1 LAAAPLSNELTDALE
16 RQVALAVDLLRKGG
30 VVAYPTDTLYGL
42 GADAFNEA
50 AVERVFV
57 IKGRP
62 HGMPL
67 PLLLADA
74 DALVQVASEVPPLA
88 RVLAERFWP
97 GALTLVIPRSSKVPE
112 LVSGRGWKVGV
123 RVPDHPVPRELAR
136 RLGAPI
142 TGTSANKSGG
152 PDPRTADDVRR
163 QLGDEVDLVIEGGGL
178 PAGQPSTVLDLTGPS
193 PRIVRA
199 GAITKEAL
207 EAACGLRF

>member
-1 LAAAPLSNELTDALE
+1 M
-16 RQVALAVDLLRKGG
+16 ALAVDLLREGG

-74 DALVQVASEVPPLA
+74 DALAQVASEVPPLA

-97 GALTLVIPRSSKVPE
+97 GALTLVIPRSAKVPE

-152 PDPRTADDVRR
+152 PDPRTAADVRS
-163 QLGDEVDLVIEGGGL
+163 QLGEMVDLVIEGGGL

-199 GAITKEAL
+199 GAISKEAL
-207 EAACGLRF
+207 EAACGLHF

>member
-1 LAAAPLSNELTDALE
+1 MAPPPSNNPLTDALE
-16 RQVALAVDLLRKGG
+16 RQVALAVDLLREGG

-42 GADAFNEA
+42 GADAFNEQ

-74 DALVQVASEVPPLA
+74 DALAQVASDVPPLA

-97 GALTLVIPRSSKVPE
+97 GALTLVIPRSAKVPE

-152 PDPRTADDVRR
+152 PDPKTAEDVRK
-163 QLGDEVDLVIEGGGL
+163 QLGKTVDMVIEGGGL

>member
-1 LAAAPLSNELTDALE
+1 MAAAPLSNQLAPALE
-16 RQVALAVDLLRKGG
+16 RQIALAVDLLREGG

-74 DALVQVASEVPPLA
+74 DALAQVASEVPPLA

-97 GALTLVIPRSSKVPE
+97 GALTLVIPRSAKVPE

-152 PDPRTADDVRR
+152 PDPRTAADVRS
-163 QLGDEVDLVIEGGGL
+163 QLGEMVDLVIEGGGL

-199 GAITKEAL
+199 GAISKEAL
-207 EAACGLRF
+207 EAACGLHF

>member
-1 LAAAPLSNELTDALE
+1 MDHQIT
-16 RQVALAVDLLRKGG
+16 LAVEILRQGG

-42 GADAFNEA
+42 GADAFNEQ

-74 DALVQVASEVPPLA
+74 QDLAKVASEVSPLA
-88 RVLAERFWP
+88 HVLAKTFWP
-97 GALTLVIPRSSKVPE
+97 GALTLIVPRSPKVSE

-123 RVPDHPVPRELAR
+123 RMPDHPVPRELAR

-142 TGTSANKSGG
+142 TGTSANNSGG

-163 QLGDEVDLVIEGGGL
+163 QLGDEVDLIIEGGPA
-178 PAGQPSTVLDLTGPS
+178 PAGQPSTVLDLTGPL
-193 PRIVRA
+193 PRIVRQ
-199 GAITKEAL
+199 GAVTREAL

>member
-1 LAAAPLSNELTDALE
+1 MSAHQPDPLPDALE
-16 RQVALAVDLLRKGG
+16 RQVAQAVDILRQGG

-42 GADAFNEA
+42 GANAFNEA
-50 AVERVFV
+50 AVERVFE

-74 DALVQVASEVPPLA
+74 DALVQVASEAPPLA

-97 GALTLVIPRSSKVPE
+97 GALTLVIPRSPRVPE

-152 PDPRTADDVRR
+152 PDPRTAEDVRK
-163 QLGDEVDLVIEGGGL
+163 QLGETVDLVIEDGGL

>member
-1 LAAAPLSNELTDALE
+1 MAAVPLNSQLTDALE
-16 RQVALAVDLLRKGG
+16 RQVALAVDILRKGG

-42 GADAFNEA
+42 GADAFNEQ

-74 DALVQVASEVPPLA
+74 DALAQVASEVPPLA

-97 GALTLVIPRSSKVPE
+97 GALTLVIPRSAKVPE

-193 PRIVRA
+193 PRIVRQ

>member
-1 LAAAPLSNELTDALE
+1 MAPPPSNNQLTDALE
-16 RQVALAVDLLRKGG
+16 RQVALAVDLLRQGG

-74 DALVQVASEVPPLA
+74 DALAQVASETPPLA

-97 GALTLVIPRSSKVPE
+97 GALTLVIPRSPKVPE

-152 PDPRTADDVRR
+152 PDPRTAEDVRR
-163 QLGDEVDLVIEGGGL
+163 QLGETVDLVIEGGDP

-199 GAITKEAL
+199 GAITKHEL
-207 EAACGLRF
+207 EAVCGCRL